1 METLQF
7 LGLAV
12 LIWLVFY
19 ALRSVERN
27 QSALQEQL
35 FTISRHLGLMSE
47 KGSDPSEKVRQ
58 LAAESKT
65 YVAAIRTYREE
76 TGSGLKVARAVVDS
90 LSKGGDA

>member
-12 LIWLVFY
+12 LIWFVFI
-19 ALRSVERN
+19 ALRNVERS

-35 FTISRHLGLMSE
+35 FALSRHLGLMSE
-47 KGSDPSEKVRQ
+47 AGTEPSEKVRE

-76 TGSGLKVARAVVDS
+76 TGSGLKLARAIVDS
-90 LSKGGDA
+90 LPKRKDA